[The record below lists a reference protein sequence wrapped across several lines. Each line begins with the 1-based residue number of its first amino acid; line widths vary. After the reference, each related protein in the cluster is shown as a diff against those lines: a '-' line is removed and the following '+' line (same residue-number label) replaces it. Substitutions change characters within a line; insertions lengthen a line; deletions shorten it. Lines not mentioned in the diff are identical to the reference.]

1 MRISDWSSD
10 VCSSDLHL
18 PRLARGG
25 TRESFGGGPCNQSRG
40 GAPEG
45 AHDYFAIGK
54 KRRRCAGNDAVATGC
69 NGSERRLD
77 LRPCRMIGE
86 EDKPMELP
94 SQTSAAPGGRS
105 TALAAFSAVTVLFF
119 AWGFITSLIDPLVAA
134 VKGIFTLSD
143 AEIGRAHV

>member
-77 LRPCRMIGE
+77 LRPCRLIGG
-86 EDKPMELP
+86 EDKTMELP
-94 SQTSAAPGGRS
+94 SQTSRAPRGRS
-105 TALAAFSAVTVLFF
+105 SALADLPPRTFPFFS
-119 AWGFITSLIDPLVAA
+119 WGFTNS
-134 VKGIFTLSD
+134 
-143 AEIGRAHV
+143 

>member
-54 KRRRCAGNDAVATGC
+54 KRRRCAGNDADATGC
-69 NGSERRLD
+69 NGSESRLD
-77 LRPCRMIGE
+77 LRPGRMIGGADTPWE
-86 EDKPMELP
+86 IP
-94 SQTSAAPGGRS
+94 SQQYTTPAGRS
-105 TALAAFSAVTVLFF
+105 AHPDHSSPGTA
-119 AWGFITSLIDPLVAA
+119 
-134 VKGIFTLSD
+134 
-143 AEIGRAHV
+143 